1 MISRMSTSSLHLLRQ
16 VPLAMASGALGWS
29 TVRSHAA
36 LDWQL
41 WSVKNRI
48 QANKQFIDAFSVSR
62 YYVDLVK
69 WLGHLLQHPSPLR
82 RLVSNLSSAAQ
93 NTALG
98 LLTWV
103 KLTLDILVKIRF
115 ISSLFMIFNSIIVMA
130 TKVVQEWIFVVIS
143 ACSCHSKSHL
153 GLWAPRHLKTQN

>member
-1 MISRMSTSSLHLLRQ
+1 MHLLFQCQTNDFQDVDFVSPPAPTSAFGDGQRGFRLEYRQ
-16 VPLAMASGALGWS
+16 IPCSTWLTALKRQEPDPGQQA
-29 TVRSHAA
+29 VHRC
-36 LDWQL
+36 LQCQ
-41 WSVKNRI
+41 SV
-48 QANKQFIDAFSVSR
+48 
-62 YYVDLVK
+62 
-69 WLGHLLQHPSPLR
+69 LR
-82 RLVSNLSSAAQ
+82 RLVSNLTRAAL

>member
-29 TVRSHAA
+29 IVRSHAV

-41 WSVKNRI
+41 WNVKNRI
-48 QANKQFIDAFSVSR
+48 QANKQFIDAFSISR
-62 YYVDLVK
+62 YYVSLV
-69 WLGHLLQHPSPLR
+69 LR
-82 RLVSNLSSAAQ
+82 RLVSNLTRAAQ